1 MALYENEKGITG
13 LKDKLFSVFSVI
25 ITYLKN
31 AYLYFPSMSLRM
43 VRKIIARNENGEENN
58 KLADILQE
66 KLIPFIAKAEISGE
80 CQLVS
85 SLQETIAKL
94 QSSPTAKELSDKCVI
109 GVGGKFSAGKS
120 CFINSLISTDK
131 QLLTE
136 GQNPTTSIPTYIIKG
151 KARQNTILSSCGSTT
166 RINNQTLK
174 SLTHEFYDKYQIGF
188 SAYVR
193 SLTLTTPDFKY
204 SHIAILDTPGYDKA
218 DTDKK
223 ADDSDREKSLRSLK
237 NVDRI
242 IWLIDVG
249 NGIPKQS
256 DISYLN
262 EVSPSTPILFVI
274 NKADKIK
281 SPDKIKEEIVRTI
294 NEAALPCYDV
304 IFYDSPHGK
313 EMFSDN
319 IGVLSAFLDEA
330 EKSGKSNNDLASSV
344 LEICEEIADQVDKQA
359 EEYKKRCSDCTEVIR
374 INTDLLNIMSVV
386 ETYKH
391 NYVQLTKTRSEITE
405 FDHIFDE
412 IKTLVLKEIIDE

>member
-1 MALYENEKGITG
+1 MALYENEKGLIS
-13 LKDKLFSVFSVI
+13 LKNKLFGAFRVI

-31 AYLYFPSMSLRM
+31 AYLYFPSLSLRM
-43 VRKIIARNENGEENN
+43 VRKIITQNGNDDCHN
-58 KLADILQE
+58 KLANILTE

-80 CQLVS
+80 SQFVS
-85 SLQETIAKL
+85 SLQEIIEKL
-94 QSSPTAKELSDKCVI
+94 QSSTTAKKVSDKCVI

-120 CFINSLISTDK
+120 CFINSLISKDK

-151 KARQNTILSSCGSTT
+151 KARQNTIMSSCGSTM

-193 SLTLTTPDFKY
+193 NLTLTTPDFKY

-237 NVDRI
+237 TVDRI

-249 NGIPKQS
+249 NGITKES
-256 DISYLN
+256 DISFLKQI
-262 EVSPSTPILFVI
+262 STSVPILFVI

-319 IGVLSAFLDEA
+319 IGVLSAFLDDA
-330 EKSGKSNNDLASSV
+330 EKTTKNNKDFASSV
-344 LEICEEIADQVDKQA
+344 LEICEEIAYQVDKRA
-359 EEYKKRCSDCTEVIR
+359 EEYKKKCSECTEVIR
-374 INTDLLNIMSVV
+374 INTDLVNILSVV

-391 NYVQLTKTRSEITE
+391 NYIQLAKTKSEINE
-405 FDHIFDE
+405 FNHIFGV
-412 IKTLVLKEIIDE
+412 IKMLV

>member
-1 MALYENEKGITG
+1 MNVYTT
-13 LKDKLFSVFSVI
+13 DKIRNVVLLGHGGCGKSSLVEAM
-25 ITYLKN
+25 
-31 AYLYFPSMSLRM
+31 AYLAGLTTRM
-43 VRKIIARNENGEENN
+43 GKVTDGNTISDFDEEEITRKFSIHTS
-58 KLADILQE
+58 
-66 KLIPFIAKAEISGE
+66 LIPIPWKD
-80 CQLVS
+80 
-85 SLQETIAKL
+85 TK
-94 QSSPTAKELSDKCVI
+94 
-109 GVGGKFSAGKS
+109 
-120 CFINSLISTDK
+120 IN
-131 QLLTE
+131 
-136 GQNPTTSIPTYIIKG
+136 
-151 KARQNTILSSCGSTT
+151 
-166 RINNQTLK
+166 
-174 SLTHEFYDKYQIGF
+174 
-188 SAYVR
+188 
-193 SLTLTTPDFKY
+193 
-204 SHIAILDTPGYDKA
+204 ILDTPGYDKA

-344 LEICEEIADQVDKQA
+344 LEICEEIADQVDKQV